1 MRRIY
6 ESDALS
12 RDDDDS
18 FSPKEQ
24 DDDTSP
30 QAFRSINASVWSD
43 HFVPH
48 RFRCWA
54 VSVSLSTPKEEFE
67 RDEHVPFRVT
77 MENRLPMPVSIKTSS
92 KILWQWAVNGHRR
105 AERVSLRDI
114 PKETSKFQLDR
125 GETVRF
131 TKAWDQMFRITERE
145 WEPAS
150 PGEYTLQVG
159 INVVGESDYN
169 LTDET
174 KIRILP

>member
-43 HFVPH
+43 YFVPH
-48 RFRCWA
+48 RLRCWV
-54 VSVSLSTPKEEFE
+54 VSVGLSTAKEEFE
-67 RDEHVPFRVT
+67 QDEHIPFRVT
-77 MENRLPMPVSIKTSS
+77 MKNRVPVPVSIKTSS
-92 KILWQWAVNGHRR
+92 KILWEWAVDGHSR
-105 AERVSLRDI
+105 AEHISLRDI
-114 PKETSKFQLDR
+114 PQETSKFQLDR
-125 GETVRF
+125 SETVRF
-131 TKAWDQMFRITERE
+131 TKTWDQMFRVTERE

-159 INVVGESDYN
+159 INVVGENDYG

-174 KIRILP
+174 RIRILP